1 MKSSCISLWAAS
13 FLLVLVW
20 LPGPVYAQPTAKKL
34 NAALMTAADYEDA
47 AAVARLLASGAFV
60 NARDFE
66 GRTAL
71 HHAAMYGLSS
81 YDENDFESQGDVSK
95 RCAILSVMRLLIAH
109 GANVNAAAKD
119 GRTPLMLTAGFA
131 QSPACVRLLL
141 EHGANRQAKDKHG
154 WSALKWGLWG
164 QGKDSTDSDDAEVI
178 ALLEQKQPK
187 QASKQ

>member
-1 MKSSCISLWAAS
+1 MSAAV
-13 FLLVLVW
+13 FLALFA
-20 LPGPVYAQPTAKKL
+20 LPPTPAHAQPPAKKL
-34 NAALMTAADYEDA
+34 NAALMAAADYENA
-47 AAVARLLASGAFV
+47 ASVARLLAQGASV

-71 HHAAMYGLSS
+71 HHAALYGLSS
-81 YDENDFESQGDVSK
+81 SDEDDFESQGDVSK

-109 GANVNAAAKD
+109 GANVNAVAED

-141 EHGANRQAKDKHG
+141 THGASRQTKDKNG
-154 WSALKWGLWG
+154 WSALKWALWG
-164 QGKDSTDSDDAEVI
+164 KDKDGTDPDDAEVI
-178 ALLEQKQPK
+178 ALLEQRQPK